1 MLPPTPTPEEAEV
14 AIEDL
19 VVIEEEEDLIV
30 MMIEVEVD
38 LAEEVVEV
46 EEVVEE
52 DHVEV
57 IEIETATVV
66 KAVVGLEAEIE
77 IEMIATAVV
86 AVAAAV
92 EEENLETIME
102 EEEVDHMKDLEGLE
116 AMVALTEVGIPDPHG
131 KKKKKKINKDIVIF
145 ETRFLHS
152 SHGSYIPLF
161 SFVISEPFNF
171 NDSVVTKLPCKS
183 S

>member
-1 MLPPTPTPEEAEV
+1 V

-19 VVIEEEEDLIV
+19 AVIEEEEDLIV
-30 MMIEVEVD
+30 MMTEVEVD

-46 EEVVEE
+46 EVVVEE

-77 IEMIATAVV
+77 IEKIATAVAV

-92 EEENLETIME
+92 EEENLETIMEE

-131 KKKKKKINKDIVIF
+131 KKKKRKRLTKI
-145 ETRFLHS
+145 S
-152 SHGSYIPLF
+152 
-161 SFVISEPFNF
+161 
-171 NDSVVTKLPCKS
+171 
-183 S
+183 

>member
-1 MLPPTPTPEEAEV
+1 V

-19 VVIEEEEDLIV
+19 AVIEEEEDLIV
-30 MMIEVEVD
+30 MMTEVEVD

-46 EEVVEE
+46 EVVVE

-77 IEMIATAVV
+77 IEKIATAVAV

-102 EEEVDHMKDLEGLE
+102 EEEVDHMKDLEGLEGLE

-171 NDSVVTKLPCKS
+171 NMIRL
-183 S
+183 